1 MQTVTLKVH
10 EDSIDDIVV
19 NEITGAIRREM
30 IPYKD
35 EGGQYLD
42 IDVSLVKSLVQVLQ
56 YFTTKDQFESYK
68 TKLKFEEY
76 L

>member
-1 MQTVTLKVH
+1 MQTVILKVH
-10 EDSIDDIVV
+10 EDSIDDIVASELAAAV
-19 NEITGAIRREM
+19 NRELH
-30 IPYKD
+30 PYKD